1 MQDDCVTFGG
11 GIGGA
16 ERFMTERERLYVRE
30 QIARFDLMH
39 ERILRMREESR
50 PRIDALLAQAAQDRA
65 AIHIQRNDRNW
76 PAIIMAAG
84 AVLNGISA
92 ILAVLVA
99 AHLI

>member
-1 MQDDCVTFGG
+1 
-11 GIGGA
+11 
-16 ERFMTERERLYVRE
+16 MTERERLYVRE